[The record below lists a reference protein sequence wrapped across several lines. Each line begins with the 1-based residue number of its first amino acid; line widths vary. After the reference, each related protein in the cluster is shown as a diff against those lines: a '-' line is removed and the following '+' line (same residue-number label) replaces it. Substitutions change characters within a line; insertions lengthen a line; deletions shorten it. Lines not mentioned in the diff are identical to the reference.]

1 MPTVSGA
8 APHELAPYIDQ
19 IQAAAAAKAPI
30 AIRGGATKDALGGP
44 IEGAPLDMRNFA
56 GVISYEPSELVVTVR
71 AGTLLAE
78 LEALLAQHGQ
88 CLAFEPPR
96 LDAVSDE
103 AALQGTVGGMVAA
116 GLSGPSRASVGSV
129 RDYVLGAAMLNGR
142 GEHLVFG
149 GQVMKNVAGYDV
161 SRVLAGS
168 MGVLGVITELSLK
181 VLPVAPAEATLA
193 FACTQTEALRRLNQW
208 GGLPL
213 PLNASCWGEQDG
225 QGWLLLRLR
234 GAVAAVDAA
243 CRQLGG
249 VRAEAEQAQ
258 ASWTALRDMQ
268 LPFFR
273 LSQEQELWR
282 ASVPQTAP
290 ALAFDAAAPLVEWHG
305 AQRWYVLQR
314 GQGHRLQGLARA
326 VGGNATRFAQSADA
340 PAQDSPSLDLDA
352 VSAPVRRIHESL
364 KRTFDPQG
372 IFNRGRLLGGL

>member
-1 MPTVSGA
+1 MSI
-8 APHELAPYIDQ
+8 APGTASHALTPYIEQ
-19 IQAAAAAKAPI
+19 IRAAAAAKAPL

-44 IEGAPLDMRNFA
+44 IEGEPLDMRPLA
-56 GVISYEPSELVVTVR
+56 GVVSYEPSELVVTVR

-88 CLAFEPPR
+88 CLPFEPPR
-96 LDAVSDE
+96 FDAVAE
-103 AALQGTVGGMVAA
+103 GAALSGTVGGMVAA

-129 RDYVLGAAMLNGR
+129 RDYVLGAGMLNGR

-149 GQVMKNVAGYDV
+149 GQVMKNVAGYDL

-193 FACTQTEALRRLNQW
+193 FACTQTEALQRLNQW
-208 GGLPL
+208 GGRPL

-243 CRQLGG
+243 CRALGG
-249 VRAEAEQAQ
+249 ARAESEQAQ
-258 ASWTALRDMQ
+258 ASWVALRDMQ

-273 LSQEQELWR
+273 LAPGQELWR

-290 ALAFDAAAPLVEWHG
+290 ALAFDAPAPLVEWHG
-305 AQRWYVLQR
+305 AQRWYVLQG
-314 GQGHRLQGLARA
+314 GQGQRLQDLARA
-326 VGGNATRFAQSADA
+326 VGGHAARFASAVDASESDASA
-340 PAQDSPSLDLDA
+340 PAVTTFSEPL
-352 VSAPVRRIHESL
+352 RRIHESL
-364 KRTFDPQG
+364 KREFDPHG